1 MLYNFLLEFV
11 EIFSFLNVFKYI
23 TFRTGL
29 AVFTSL
35 IIVLL
40 IGGPFIEMV
49 SIEKLPTVIYYIQL
63 KSASFS
69 SFKKLIKK

>member
-11 EIFSFLNVFKYI
+11 EIFGFLNVFKYI

-35 IIVLL
+35 ILVLIIDIHL
-40 IGGPFIEMV
+40 SKWF
-49 SIEKLPTVIYYIQL
+49 
-63 KSASFS
+63 
-69 SFKKLIKK
+69 LIKKL